1 MEGEEVH
8 RFCECEIMK
17 GTDPPACMKYTYKL
31 HYKPSVISDLI
42 KHSSSVGYLE
52 SGNLALNKHS
62 HQVHNFT
69 NLIISICLLGFPIIN
84 MTKLDHIEIQVLFI

>member
-52 SGNLALNKHS
+52 SGNLA
-62 HQVHNFT
+62 
-69 NLIISICLLGFPIIN
+69 
-84 MTKLDHIEIQVLFI
+84 